1 MQWLKTEKFISCSC
15 EILGG
20 CSSLEQLSPTQ
31 SFQGQVSFRHVALA
45 RSEPSFTQSWW
56 KGMWDSLGLEGTHT
70 MSVHI
75 PLGDIV
81 MSLLRC
87 KKGTER
93 CSTFSVTTL

>member
-1 MQWLKTEKFISCSC
+1 
-15 EILGG
+15 
-20 CSSLEQLSPTQ
+20 
-31 SFQGQVSFRHVALA
+31 
-45 RSEPSFTQSWW
+45 
-56 KGMWDSLGLEGTHT
+56 MWDSLGLEGTHT